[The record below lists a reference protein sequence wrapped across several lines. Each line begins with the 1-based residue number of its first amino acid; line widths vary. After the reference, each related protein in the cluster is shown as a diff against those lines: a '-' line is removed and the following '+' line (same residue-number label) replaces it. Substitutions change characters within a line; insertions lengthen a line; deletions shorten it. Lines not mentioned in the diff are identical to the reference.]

1 MRHLLTSFYTAAS
14 PFATP
19 TPMPMEENDAKL
31 PQAYTE
37 RHQQPM
43 NSRLTKKAI
52 PAFER
57 LEVYIVQLIAER

>member
-1 MRHLLTSFYTAAS
+1 
-14 PFATP
+14 
-19 TPMPMEENDAKL
+19 MPMEENDAKL